1 MIWLPVKAFFAC
13 FPEERH
19 QSLQEPRLY
28 RQHLLPLFF
37 LRKTSCMKRVSH
49 PIPPSH
55 SLGNGSAAVHLLLL
69 QKYILDS
76 LNFKSSYVSLSQ
88 CFKLYTRP
96 GLSSRSRVIISPSW
110 RIIAHGWVMT
120 TIIYG
125 NGLIE
130 WNHWTTRRDTPW
142 TPGNLTVGVSWSWSF
157 CVGWA
162 ATHSLL
168 EKTSSKVFF
177 VLPFSSSRCCIGP
190 FDRVYAIIDTW
201 TPGSW
206 SGCLARRSEQCQR
219 ADGQTSIEVV
229 ETKHLLERKRKT
241 NRHTHPCAPKYS
253 SGSHQPPH
261 M

>member
-49 PIPPSH
+49 PSH
-55 SLGNGSAAVHLLLL
+55 YSLGNGSAAVHLLLL

-168 EKTSSKVFF
+168 EKTSPKVFF

-190 FDRVYAIIDTW
+190 FDQRLCDYWHLDTW
-201 TPGSW
+201 ILVRVCCKTIRAVSTSRWTDLYRGS
-206 SGCLARRSEQCQR
+206 G
-219 ADGQTSIEVV
+219 DVIGT
-229 ETKHLLERKRKT
+229 TKHLRERKT
-241 NRHTHPCAPKYS
+241 
-253 SGSHQPPH
+253 
-261 M
+261 